1 MRYFTHGERTK
12 LNITDTFTSD
22 SLLICLGRVFTK
34 ERYEKLNLKKKKKKS
49 CNSLTPWHSCL

>member
-34 ERYEKLNLKKKKKKS
+34 ERYEKLNFKKKKKIHA
-49 CNSLTPWHSCL
+49 TV